1 VFRISAGSALS
12 AGLLLAAIVSVAGA
26 QTPDSTAVRV
36 DSVFAEF
43 NRTDAPGCVCGVM
56 RDGEMMFAKG
66 YGMANL
72 EFDVPLSPRSVIYI
86 ASTSKQFTAASIAVL
101 ALQDRID
108 LDADIHTYLPDMGAL
123 GYRVSVR
130 NLVHHTSGIRDHFGL
145 LGLAGWTGRDY
156 FSNER
161 VYELLKQQRALNFE
175 PGSRY
180 LYSNSNYLLLAEIVE
195 RVSGQSLRE
204 FARANLFEPLGMEN
218 THFDDDYYQIVK
230 QRASSYGPRR
240 DGGYERYLKSFDGY
254 GDGNLLTTIGDLLKW
269 DENFY
274 DPKVGGQAFL
284 DLILTPGTLNTGDT
298 LNYAFGLGHG
308 SYRGLPTVSHGG
320 GFKGFRT
327 QLLRFPTEHFSVAVL
342 CNVTTA
348 NPTALA
354 ERVTDIYLADALAPT
369 SAGAPTTPEPS
380 IELSESELERF
391 AGHYWDPLQR
401 IARQIAVT
409 DGQLVYRRGPGNE
422 SPLAALDARRFVM
435 LDVPVTVEV
444 AFYGDDAHLMTVTV
458 DGGSPSE
465 YERYEPAS
473 PTESELDAYL
483 GTYDSDEGLAPL
495 RVTRV
500 GQVLNVHVQR
510 QEPLALRPLMKDRFA
525 FGWGSIAFDRTSGR
539 VTGLAIDASRILGV
553 RYRKRN

>member
-1 VFRISAGSALS
+1 MSRLRIGSVFCAAMLLMAVVSA
-12 AGLLLAAIVSVAGA
+12 AGA
-26 QTPDSTAVRV
+26 QTPDSTMVRM
-36 DSVFAEF
+36 DSVFAQF

-56 RDGEMMFAKG
+56 RDGQMVFGKG

-72 EFDVPLSPRSVIYI
+72 ELDVPLSPRSVIYI
-86 ASTSKQFTAASIAVL
+86 ASTSKQFTAASIALL
-101 ALQDRID
+101 ALRDRID

-123 GYRVSVR
+123 GYRVTVR
-130 NLVHHTSGIRDHFGL
+130 NLVHHTSGVRDHFGL

-161 VYELLKQQRALNFE
+161 VYELLKQQRAVNFE
-175 PGSRY
+175 PGSRH
-180 LYSNSNYLLLAEIVE
+180 LYSNSNYMLMAEIVE

-204 FARANLFEPLGMEN
+204 FAEENLFAPLGMEN
-218 THFDDDYYQIVK
+218 THFDDDYYQVVK
-230 QRASSYGPRR
+230 HRASSYGPRR
-240 DGGYERYLKSFDGY
+240 DGGYQRYLKSFDGY

-274 DPKVGGQAFL
+274 DPKVGGQEFL
-284 DLILTPGTLNTGDT
+284 DLILTPGTLNNSDT
-298 LNYAFGLGHG
+298 LDYAFGLGRG
-308 SYRGLPTVSHGG
+308 SYRGLRTVSHGG

-354 ERVTDIYLADALAPT
+354 ERVADIYLADALAPPSAAATT
-369 SAGAPTTPEPS
+369 SPEPTVQ
-380 IELSESELERF
+380 LSEAQLERF
-391 AGHYWDPLQR
+391 TGHYWDPLLR
-401 IARQIAVT
+401 IARQIALR

-435 LDVPVTVEV
+435 LEVPVNVEV
-444 AFYGDDAHLMTVTV
+444 AFHRDDARRMMVTV
-458 DGGSPSE
+458 GGGSPSE

-473 PTESELDAYL
+473 PTEDELDAYL
-483 GTYDSDEGLAPL
+483 GTYESDEGLSPL

-500 GQVLNVHVQR
+500 GQVLNVHAQH
-510 QEPLALRPLMKDRFA
+510 QETLALRPLMKDRFA
-525 FGWGSIAFDRTSGR
+525 FGSGSVAFDRSSGR
-539 VTGLAIDASRILGV
+539 VTGLAIDAGRILGV
-553 RYRKRN
+553 RYSKRN

>member
-1 VFRISAGSALS
+1 MSRIPTGSALS
-12 AGLLLAAIVSVAGA
+12 AGLLLTAIVSIAGA
-26 QTPDSTAVRV
+26 QTPDSTVVRV

-43 NRTDAPGCVCGVM
+43 NRTDAPGCVCGIM
-56 RDGEMMFAKG
+56 RDGEMKFAKG

-72 EFDVPLSPRSVIYI
+72 ELDVPLSPRSVIYI
-86 ASTSKQFTAASIAVL
+86 ASTSKQFTAASIALL

-130 NLVHHTSGIRDHFGL
+130 NLVHHTSGVRDHFGL

-156 FSNER
+156 FSNQR

-180 LYSNSNYLLLAEIVE
+180 LYSNSNYLLLAEIV
-195 RVSGQSLRE
+195 
-204 FARANLFEPLGMEN
+204 PLGMKH
-218 THFDDDYYQIVK
+218 THFDDDYYQVVK
-230 QRASSYGPRR
+230 HRASSYGPLR

-274 DPKVGGQAFL
+274 DPKVGGQEFL
-284 DLILTPGTLNTGDT
+284 DLILTPGTLSDGEKLD
-298 LNYAFGLGHG
+298 YAFGLGHG
-308 SYRGLPTVSHGG
+308 TYRGLQTVSHGG
-320 GFKGFRT
+320 AFKGFRT
-327 QLLRFPTEHFSVAVL
+327 QLLRFPAEHFSVAVL

-354 ERVTDIYLADALAPT
+354 ERVTDIYLADALAPP
-369 SAGAPTTPEPS
+369 SAGAPATPEPTV
-380 IELSESELERF
+380 ELPESELEQF

-409 DGQLVYRRGPGNE
+409 DGQLVYRRGPGSE

-444 AFYGDDAHLMTVTV
+444 AFYGDDAQLMTVTV

-500 GQVLNVHVQR
+500 GRVLNVHVQH

-525 FGWGSIAFDRTSGR
+525 FGWGSVAFDRTSGR

-553 RYRKRN
+553 RYAKRN